1 MATVAIL
8 IDAENV
14 SADFVPHIF
23 KKLSQSHQ
31 MILKRAYGDFSK
43 NQLQKWKEIAFKHH
57 IETIH
62 RFSCNKNSSDIMLVI
77 DAMDILY
84 QQKIDTFC
92 LFSSDS
98 DFSSLVLRLKQAQK
112 QVIGIGKQSANPSYK
127 SLFDQFIP
135 IDEPKSIE
143 SKPISTPKLNTKV
156 ADAELS
162 DLRLAYQRATKDSKG
177 YVTQPHFA
185 SLISKQTRTKYG
197 KFKQFMEQCPYIE
210 KVATNKKGEHKLRL
224 KSEFCEF
231 LEK

>member
-1 MATVAIL
+1 MPTIAIL

-14 SADFVPHIF
+14 SADVVPHIF

-31 MILKRAYGDFSK
+31 IILKRAYGDFSK

-62 RFSCNKNSSDIMLVI
+62 RFSCSKNSSDIMLAI
-77 DAMDILY
+77 DAMDMLY

-98 DFSSLVLRLKQAQK
+98 DFSSLVLRLKQTQK
-112 QVIGIGKQSANPSYK
+112 QVIGIGKQSANQNYK
-127 SLFDQFIP
+127 SLFDQFIT
-135 IDEPKSIE
+135 IDEPAITQNKTVAIPNKKATDDE
-143 SKPISTPKLNTKV
+143 LN
-156 ADAELS
+156 
-162 DLRLAYQRATKDSKG
+162 DLRLAYQRAKKDNKG

-185 SLISKQTRTKYG
+185 SLISKETRTKYG

-224 KSEFCEF
+224 KAEFC
-231 LEK
+231 